1 MPRDRLT
8 PPFAPIHGQA
18 VETIVDLLSRER
30 LMAIGVNRPDGWPQV
45 TTVGY
50 INEGLNLYFV
60 TGRQSQKLA
69 NLEADPRISL
79 AIHSDAAVH
88 GAVGVSMSGHA
99 HEVTDPIEIESLNR
113 KMFNR
118 WPSVS
123 VYCPA
128 SHAVAVVRIRPEVIC
143 AISAV
148 DGRSRSECFALGT
161 SLIDE
166 SERAVAAT
174 TPRHIPGRWTE
185 VRQ

>member
-1 MPRDRLT
+1 MPRDHLT
-8 PPFAPIHGQA
+8 QPYPPLHGRA
-18 VETIVDLLSRER
+18 VAAIVDLLSRER
-30 LMAIGVNRPDGWPQV
+30 LMVIGVNRPDGWPQV
-45 TTVGY
+45 STVGY

-60 TGRQSQKLA
+60 TGRLSQKLA

-79 AIHSDAAVH
+79 AIHTDTDVE

-128 SHAVAVVRIRPEVIC
+128 SHSVAVVRIRPEVIC

-148 DGRSRSECFALGT
+148 AGRSQSECFSLGT
-161 SLIDE
+161 AWAGE
-166 SERAVAAT
+166 PARVRETT
-174 TPRHIPGRWTE
+174 TP
-185 VRQ
+185 